1 MRNMPRRHE
10 TFMAGVLAHRADPN
24 SILHSDIS
32 NLEGLKESRNRSS
45 IAGLDGQTRRRI
57 LLGGEEGNALCSLVD
72 NGVAAFLS
80 LCGCRSFGPRYG
92 NAVVRV
98 ADAVGEICSHGDECS
113 DRVVMLNDP
122 SATSSWELGTG
133 FYIQVHDG
141 SMTL

>member
-1 MRNMPRRHE
+1 
-10 TFMAGVLAHRADPN
+10 MAGVLAHRADPN

-80 LCGCRSFGPRYG
+80 LCGCRSFGP
-92 NAVVRV
+92 
-98 ADAVGEICSHGDECS
+98 
-113 DRVVMLNDP
+113 
-122 SATSSWELGTG
+122 
-133 FYIQVHDG
+133 
-141 SMTL
+141 